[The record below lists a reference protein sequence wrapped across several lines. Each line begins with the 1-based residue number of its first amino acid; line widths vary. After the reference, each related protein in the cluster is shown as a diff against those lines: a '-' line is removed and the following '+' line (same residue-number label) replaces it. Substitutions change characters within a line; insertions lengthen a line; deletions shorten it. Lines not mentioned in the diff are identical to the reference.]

1 MLRARHRIS
10 RDIDAFIEDPQQ
22 LSFLSL
28 RLAGEGL
35 WACEAYEESS
45 NHLRLIFPEGEID
58 FIVAARITGLESEL
72 QIIDLIEFAVSHEV
86 EVEHPVETAIKK
98 LAYRST
104 LLKVRDMFDIMV
116 VDSLFPELLRANL
129 SHIAHLK
136 QEILT
141 RLDNVPEDYLR
152 LEIHELDIADP
163 WRQRALACRDRVREM
178 IAAVV
183 T

>member
-1 MLRARHRIS
+1 MGLRSVRGKLESPQAHLSGR
-10 RDIDAFIEDPQQ
+10 RD
-22 LSFLSL
+22 
-28 RLAGEGL
+28 
-35 WACEAYEESS
+35 
-45 NHLRLIFPEGEID
+45 
-58 FIVAARITGLESEL
+58 VAARITGLESEL